1 MMNGQEA
8 ILSPG
13 WRKERKPA
21 ACVIGLGL
29 IGGSW
34 AGALTD
40 LGWSVSAVECNEDSL
55 NKALEKGWIQE
66 GWTEEPDYIGVDLVI
81 LATPIAVLTESFMR
95 IARRI
100 PTGALI
106 TDVGSIKREIC
117 QAAMELS
124 NVFFIGGHPMAGSEK
139 HGFMEANPKLFEGYP
154 YVITPHPQCPQE
166 ILEKFTE
173 LLQDVGARVIWRQ
186 DMDHDQEV
194 AMVSHVP
201 HVLSLALALAAAEGF
216 GGGKSLELAGRSF
229 RDITRLVDSSPEMWK
244 DILLRNGSA
253 VLTSLDIWEEKLQ
266 EIRSFIEGGQGEQ
279 IINTFMKAQKA
290 REQVLN
296 WR

>member
-1 MMNGQEA
+1 MKNGQEA

-13 WRKERKPA
+13 WRMEKQPA

-40 LGWSVSAVECNEDSL
+40 LGWSVSAVECNEESL
-55 NKALEKGWIQE
+55 KRALEKGWIQE
-66 GWTEEPDYIGVDLVI
+66 GWTEVPDYLDVDLVI
-81 LATPIAVLTESFMR
+81 LATPIAVLTESFIR
-95 IARRI
+95 IAQRI
-100 PTGALI
+100 PDGALI

-117 QAAMELS
+117 QAAMEFS
-124 NVFFIGGHPMAGSEK
+124 NIFFIGGHPMAGSEK
-139 HGFMEANPKLFEGYP
+139 HGFMEANSKLFEGYP
-154 YVITPHPQCPQE
+154 YVVTPHPQCPQVM
-166 ILEKFTE
+166 LERFTQ
-173 LLQDVGARVIWRQ
+173 LLQNIGAIVIFRQ
-186 DMDHDQEV
+186 DIDHDQEV

-216 GGGKSLELAGRSF
+216 IGGKPLELAGRSF
-229 RDITRLVDSSPEMWK
+229 RDITRLVDSSPEMWR

-253 VLTSLDIWEEKLQ
+253 VLSSLDIWEEKLR
-266 EIRSFIEGGQGEQ
+266 EIRGFIEGGQGEE

-290 REQVLN
+290 REEVLN
-296 WR
+296 RR